1 MIDTSFLSQLD
12 RFSLIVYKR
21 VTSNYIGSRKSM
33 SLGRGL
39 VFKENRMYAPG
50 DDIRAI
56 DWKVY
61 ARTDNLYVKTYE
73 EERNLTV
80 HIVVD
85 HSASMDFGKPIIKFD
100 YASMLGVGFAY
111 LTMKNNEKCQFS
123 TFSDD
128 LKVFQP
134 KKGMSQLVTMID
146 YLNSMKTQ
154 GQSKIK
160 DSMQQYK
167 KFIGSKSMLVLISD
181 FLMPTK
187 EIDEALYFLGG
198 NEVKVIQVL
207 DNVEKDLNLQGDFK
221 LKDSETGARMHTYVS
236 PRLRIEHNQMMEE
249 HTMKIEK
256 TCNELGFRFYSIT
269 TNTPIFDAFY
279 QILR

>member
-12 RFSLIVYKR
+12 RFSLIVCKR
-21 VTSNYIGSRKSM
+21 VTSNYSGSRKST

-39 VFKENRMYAPG
+39 VFKENRMYSPG
-50 DDIRAI
+50 EDIRAI

-80 HIVVD
+80 HIIVD
-85 HSASMDFGKPIIKFD
+85 HSASMNFGKQAIKFD
-100 YASMLGVGFAY
+100 YASMVGVGFAY

-123 TFSDD
+123 TFADN
-128 LKVFQP
+128 LTVFQP

-146 YLNSMKTQ
+146 YLNSIKTK

-160 DSMQQYK
+160 EIIQQYK
-167 KFIGSKSMLVLISD
+167 KLIGSKAMLVLISD

-187 EIDEALYFLGG
+187 EIDEALYLLGG
-198 NEVKVIQVL
+198 SEVKVIQVL
-207 DNVEKDLNLQGDFK
+207 DIVEKELNLRGDFK
-221 LKDSETGARMHTYVS
+221 LEDSETGAKLQTYVS
-236 PRLRIEHNQMMEE
+236 PRLRIEYQQMMEE

-269 TNTPIFDAFY
+269 TNTPIFDTFY